1 MADVF
6 MKRVESEEALIAADG
21 NAWIEN
27 DMASEIAPARVRRTS
42 SERGDT

>member
-1 MADVF
+1 MADAS
-6 MKRVESEEALIAADG
+6 MKRVEFEEASIAADS

-42 SERGDT
+42 SERDDT